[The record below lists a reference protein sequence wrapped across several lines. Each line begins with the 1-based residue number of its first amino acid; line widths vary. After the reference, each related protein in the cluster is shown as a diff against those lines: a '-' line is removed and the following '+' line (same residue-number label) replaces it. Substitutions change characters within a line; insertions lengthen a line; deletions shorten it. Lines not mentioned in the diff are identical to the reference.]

1 MTGYS
6 PRADIP
12 VRVSAFAADATSS
25 CAIVCG
31 TNFARCRCRYWP
43 RRRDPRAL
51 LSKAGTVTAKHPRKL
66 DTQSIWIVVA
76 AFNEAT
82 VIGPIVSDLLRPGY
96 HVVVVD
102 DGSDDATGQ
111 IALSVGATVVT
122 HPVNL
127 GQGAALQ
134 TGIRF
139 ALQQDASYVVTFDAD
154 GQHRPSDIARLVD
167 ALVDHHAAYALGSRF
182 LGSSRGMPL
191 RRRLM
196 LQAAI
201 WLTRVVTGLRLSDTH
216 NGLRAMTRE
225 GASRISLRQ
234 NRMAH
239 ASELLEQIAASG
251 LPHIEVP
258 VTIDYTRYS
267 LAKGQRLSDSLTI
280 LFDLSAQKLHR

>member
-31 TNFARCRCRYWP
+31 TNFARCRCHYRP
-43 RRRDPRAL
+43 RRQDPRAL
-51 LSKAGTVTAKHPRKL
+51 LSKAGTVTAKHPRKF
-66 DTQSIWIVVA
+66 DTKSIWIVVA
-76 AFNEAT
+76 AFNEAA

-201 WLTRVVTGLRLSDTH
+201 WLTRVMTGL
-216 NGLRAMTRE
+216 
-225 GASRISLRQ
+225 
-234 NRMAH
+234 
-239 ASELLEQIAASG
+239 
-251 LPHIEVP
+251 
-258 VTIDYTRYS
+258 
-267 LAKGQRLSDSLTI
+267 RLSDSLTI